1 MSEAT
6 AADPLHSDLL
16 HADAVHSDPLHAD
29 AVAVLRAWTAPD
41 EENERLRADYL
52 AFLADHPDGMRRTCV
67 PEHLTASALVVDAAG
82 ERALLTLHAKG
93 GFWVQTG
100 GHCEPQDRTL
110 AGAALRE
117 ATEESGI
124 EGLTVLPGPV
134 DLDRHELSGAFGTC
148 RAHWDVRY
156 VVVAPPGAV
165 ERRSEE
171 STRLGWFDLAAMA
184 EGRLHPEPAA
194 GSAVVDLGRLARAA
208 LGALATRA

>member
-1 MSEAT
+1 MSEA
-6 AADPLHSDLL
+6 AAPEPPEPSE
-16 HADAVHSDPLHAD
+16 DPLHAD
-29 AVAVLRAWTAPD
+29 AVAVLQGWAAPD
-41 EENERLRADYL
+41 AEGERLRADYL
-52 AFLADHPDGMRRTCV
+52 GFLGEHPDGMRRSCL

-110 AGAALRE
+110 AVAALRE

-134 DLDRHELSGAFGTC
+134 DGLVDLDRHRLSGSFGTC

-208 LGALATRA
+208 RTALAPRA